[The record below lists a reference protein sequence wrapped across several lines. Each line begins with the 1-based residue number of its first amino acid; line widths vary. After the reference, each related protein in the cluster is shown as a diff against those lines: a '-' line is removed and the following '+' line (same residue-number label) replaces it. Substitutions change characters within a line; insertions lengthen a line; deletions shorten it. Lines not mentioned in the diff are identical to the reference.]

1 MLLHMRQCP
10 KKWCKLGTVEGKFV
24 IVSKTYVDL
33 ARKRP
38 DWAILGTIEKSV
50 GLVPNLGARK
60 GGLGARKGVLGAREE
75 VLDARKEVLG
85 AEVRSVSEWRS
96 RRKLRKIR
104 KLT

>member
-1 MLLHMRQCP
+1 MLLYKFQCP
-10 KKWCKLGTVEGKFV
+10 KKRCKLGTVEGEFV
-24 IVSKTYVDL
+24 IVPQSYVDL

-38 DWAILGTIEKSV
+38 DWAILGTIGKSV
-50 GLVPNLGARK
+50 GLVPNLGA
-60 GGLGARKGVLGAREE
+60 GKGVLGAREE

-85 AEVRSVSEWRS
+85 AGVRSVSEWRS

>member
-33 ARKRP
+33 ARKRQ

-50 GLVPNLGARK
+50 GLVPNLGAGK
-60 GGLGARKGVLGAREE
+60 KSVGLVEKRVVA
-75 VLDARKEVLG
+75 KE
-85 AEVRSVSEWRS
+85 
-96 RRKLRKIR
+96 
-104 KLT
+104 

>member
-1 MLLHMRQCP
+1 MLLYKFQCP

-24 IVSKTYVDL
+24 IVPKTYVEI

-60 GGLGARKGVLGAREE
+60 GGLGARK
-75 VLDARKEVLG
+75 
-85 AEVRSVSEWRS
+85 
-96 RRKLRKIR
+96 
-104 KLT
+104 